1 MPIFRS
7 SAVGSLLGVIP
18 WHPALPLM
26 SLSSSLTALVE
37 TFRDDAI
44 LAGLGARRGEL
55 MTLHYGGRWA
65 ARFGNTPKE
74 RTLRFRHLGRTVE
87 IRLSA
92 PYLGAFKGIFFDLE
106 YDAWE
111 RFQTPPRRILDL
123 GANIGMGTISLS
135 CQFPE
140 ATFVCVEP
148 DPRNLPILETNL
160 QANAINARIIPK
172 AAGPGPGRLN
182 LRFGDNPTC
191 SALETSQMHQLTD
204 RTEVEVT
211 TIPALLD
218 EAGWDSVDL
227 VKIDIEGSEDELLS
241 SNNGW
246 LSSVGAIL
254 LEIHPNTTPEK
265 IGSCLSP
272 YGFSLR
278 RHGHG
283 REPVYVATR
292 ESTPSAE

>member
-1 MPIFRS
+1 
-7 SAVGSLLGVIP
+7 
-18 WHPALPLM
+18 
-26 SLSSSLTALVE
+26 
-37 TFRDDAI
+37 
-44 LAGLGARRGEL
+44 
-55 MTLHYGGRWA
+55 
-65 ARFGNTPKE
+65 
-74 RTLRFRHLGRTVE
+74 
-87 IRLSA
+87 
-92 PYLGAFKGIFFDLE
+92 
-106 YDAWE
+106 
-111 RFQTPPRRILDL
+111 
-123 GANIGMGTISLS
+123 
-135 CQFPE
+135 
-140 ATFVCVEP
+140 
-148 DPRNLPILETNL
+148 
-160 QANAINARIIPK
+160 
-172 AAGPGPGRLN
+172 
-182 LRFGDNPTC
+182 
-191 SALETSQMHQLTD
+191 MHQLTD